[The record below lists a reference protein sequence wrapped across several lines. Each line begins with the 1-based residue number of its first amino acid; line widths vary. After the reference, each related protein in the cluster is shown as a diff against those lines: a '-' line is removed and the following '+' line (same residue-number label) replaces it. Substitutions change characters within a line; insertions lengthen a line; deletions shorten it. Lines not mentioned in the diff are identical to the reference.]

1 MSSIA
6 YIGLNPGT
14 KNTYVHSEHDVIVAQ
29 RHLADSQLETTGMA

>member
-14 KNTYVHSEHDVIVAQ
+14 KNTYVHSEHDAGLHEIQALMASWRQ
-29 RHLADSQLETTGMA
+29 R